1 MTPRALISTIGATAL
16 TFGVV
21 IGGCAIDPIGA
32 AAREAQTA
40 EANASVA
47 EFEAA
52 RAEAYEAFVASLAG
66 SLGSDEE
73 AVDAAIR
80 EALTLQV
87 AEQLDTGE
95 ITEEEAAAWTAAING
110 SDAPLGGRGFGGH
123 GFAGHG
129 PNGSGFGR
137 SDGPRDGDR
146 DASKRADGARDDGDA
161 SAQADA
167 TRPAGNEEQESI
179 AETPEA

>member
-1 MTPRALISTIGATAL
+1 MDIGATAL

-21 IGGCAIDPIGA
+21 IGGCAIAPIGA
-32 AAREAQTA
+32 SAQEAQAA

-52 RAEAYEAFVASLAG
+52 QAEAYEAFVASLAG
-66 SLGSDEE
+66 SLGSDED

-80 EALTLQV
+80 EALTLRV
-87 AEQLDTGE
+87 TERLDTGE
-95 ITEEEAAAWTAAING
+95 ITEEEAAAWTAAIDG
-110 SDAPLGGRGFGGH
+110 SDAPLGGR

-137 SDGPRDGDR
+137 TDGPRDGDR
-146 DASKRADGARDDGDA
+146 DASKRAAGARGDGDA
-161 SAQADA
+161 SAEADA
-167 TRPAGNEEQESI
+167 TRPAGDEEQESI